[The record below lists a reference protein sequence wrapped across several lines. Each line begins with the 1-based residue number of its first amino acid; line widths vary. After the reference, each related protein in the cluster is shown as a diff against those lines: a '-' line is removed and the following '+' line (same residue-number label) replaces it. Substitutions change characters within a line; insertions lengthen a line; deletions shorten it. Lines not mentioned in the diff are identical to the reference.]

1 MERMEITQK
10 HSEIMDVT
18 QEECAEVIQAIS
30 KIRRFGLESEHNGVT
45 NKEHLEEEVGDLMCM
60 LNLLDEFG
68 LVDWTRVSLYA
79 QNKRRKLQ
87 KWTTIF
93 EE

>member
-1 MERMEITQK
+1 MEELTYKQKEIFA
-10 HSEIMDVT
+10 IT

-30 KIRRFGLESEHNGVT
+30 KVQRFGLINTHKGET

-68 LVDWTRVSLYA
+68 LVDWTKVSLHA
-79 QNKRRKLQ
+79 QMKRKKLQ
-87 KWTTIF
+87 QWSTIF
-93 EE
+93 ED